1 MLDYDG
7 LRCFAEVLRYG
18 GFEKGAQALNLTQS
32 AVSQKI
38 KRLEHNVGSPVLVR
52 TKPLRPTPLGLE
64 LLAHIQ
70 KVSVLEEALN
80 IQHEDDSS
88 ASPMSIAVNNDVLA
102 TWFSHVM
109 AKFCDKRPNPIHI
122 INADQTQTRDILQ
135 QGRVMACIS
144 QTGTPVTGG
153 QSMRLGNMKYQ
164 LYASPDFIARHFHRA
179 AKAGALTAEDVM
191 QTPGLL
197 YDEYDVTLLTDYQTQ
212 CLGIS
217 PTFTTCHWY
226 PSSHGFA
233 KMAVEGVVWALLP
246 TLQVSAEVANGELVP
261 LFPDK
266 ELNVP
271 LFWHWLTLESAALRA
286 LTNAVSAVAR
296 QQLN

>member
-7 LRCFAEVLRYG
+7 LKCFSEVLRYG
-18 GFEKGAQALNLTQS
+18 GFDKGAQALNLTQS

-38 KRLEHNVGSPVLVR
+38 KRLEHSVGGPVLIR
-52 TKPLRPTPLGLE
+52 TKPLRPTPLGME
-64 LLAHIQ
+64 LLAHVQ

-80 IQHEDDSS
+80 IQTGLHTCAAPISV
-88 ASPMSIAVNNDVLA
+88 AVNNDVLA

-109 AKFCDKRPNPIHI
+109 ATFCDKRKNPVHI
-122 INADQTQTRDILQ
+122 VNADQTQTRDILQ
-135 QGRVMACIS
+135 QGKVMACIS

-153 QSMRLGNMKYQ
+153 QSVRLGIMKYQ
-164 LYASPDFIARHFHRA
+164 LYASPRFIERHFYKMEKPR
-179 AKAGALTAEDVM
+179 ALTPQEVM
-191 QTPGLL
+191 QSPGLL

-212 CLGIS
+212 CLGIT

-233 KMAVEGVVWALLP
+233 KMALEGVVWALLP
-246 TLQVSAEVANGELVP
+246 TLQVTAEVAKGALIP

-266 ELNVP
+266 ALGVP
-271 LFWHWLTLESAALRA
+271 LFWHWLTLESAALTD
-286 LTNAVSAVAR
+286 LTQAVCAIAK
-296 QQLN
+296 QQLK